1 MIELGMRTLI
11 ILLVSIFH
19 QLAEVQLSR
28 TKLILIAN
36 MFDAI
41 IEQIHRIID
50 NDIKNAYFH
59 IRVILNTINKK
70 MLKQIAAQ
78 ILYRNGNRCDLQQ
91 NV

>member
-50 NDIKNAYFH
+50 NDIKNAYF
-59 IRVILNTINKK
+59 VIL
-70 MLKQIAAQ
+70 M
-78 ILYRNGNRCDLQQ
+78 
-91 NV
+91 

>member
-1 MIELGMRTLI
+1 M
-11 ILLVSIFH
+11 
-19 QLAEVQLSR
+19 A
-28 TKLILIAN
+28 
-36 MFDAI
+36 DAI

-70 MLKQIAAQ
+70 LLKQIASQ
-78 ILYRNGNRCDLQQ
+78 ILYRNGNPSDLQQ

>member
-1 MIELGMRTLI
+1 M
-11 ILLVSIFH
+11 
-19 QLAEVQLSR
+19 A
-28 TKLILIAN
+28 
-36 MFDAI
+36 DAI

-70 MLKQIAAQ
+70 LLKQIAAQ
-78 ILYRNGNRCDLQQ
+78 ILYRNGNPSDLQQ